1 MPPQQ
6 EKVHLGAKFAMA
18 ILVLGTAYWL
28 GTKWD
33 RGLSSSVQRDSRMG
47 DFGLNLKLQQ
57 QGDYW
62 RVSWTRNPAS
72 LPKATQASLL
82 IKDGATEK
90 TVLLDA
96 SELASTTVLYGP
108 AANGPVFQLLIGDE
122 RIGYRSETVRTVV
135 ASAAKPLEP
144 ALMAARHTLDAQD
157 KTESSVSRK
166 ILPSVPMSARA
177 SIRGNIRVDVKAS
190 VSPSGEVT
198 NAELN
203 TPARSP
209 FFARLALA
217 AAKQWQFLPG
227 NTSFRVLRFEFS
239 KDGDHASLLDTV
251 LP

>member
-47 DFGLNLKLQQ
+47 DFELNLKIQQ
-57 QGDYW
+57 HGDYW

-90 TVLLDA
+90 RVLLDS
-96 SELASTTVLYGP
+96 SELATTMVLYGP
-108 AANGPVFQLLIGDE
+108 AGNSVIFQLAVGNE
-122 RIGYRSETVRTVV
+122 RIGNKSETGTMVV
-135 ASAAKPLEP
+135 SPLTSEP
-144 ALMAARHTLDAQD
+144 GLETAGVKTSSDALD
-157 KTESSVSRK
+157 KAESNISRK
-166 ILPSVPMSARA
+166 IMPSVPISARA
-177 SIRGNIRVDVKAS
+177 TIRGNIRIDVK
-190 VSPSGEVT
+190 VSLNPLGEVT
-198 NAELN
+198 DAKLN
-203 TPARSP
+203 TGATSP
-209 FFARLALA
+209 YFARLALA
-217 AAKQWQFLPG
+217 AAKQWQFRPG
-227 NTSFRVLRFEFS
+227 STSFRVLRFEFS
-239 KDGDHASLLDTV
+239 KDGEHVSLLDTV